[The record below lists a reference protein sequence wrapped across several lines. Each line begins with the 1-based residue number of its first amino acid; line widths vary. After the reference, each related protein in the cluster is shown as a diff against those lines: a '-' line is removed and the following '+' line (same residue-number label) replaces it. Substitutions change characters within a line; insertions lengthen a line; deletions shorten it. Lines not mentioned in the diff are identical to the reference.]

1 MTQKVIELWEEGA
14 SRADARG
21 EPERT
26 RADGFVTNVTRPTLT
41 WWAPPASAA
50 NGTGVIICPGGGYE
64 FLAVEH
70 EGAELAH
77 WLNTLGIAAFV
88 LKYRVPHSGHPAPL
102 EDVQGAIRL
111 VRSRASEFGVE
122 PDKVGALGSS
132 AGGHLA
138 ACVGTLFNQ
147 EINGCG
153 DGATS
158 DQVSVRPDFL
168 VLLYP
173 VICLSGP
180 YAHIGSRERL
190 LGKTPSETLLNR
202 LSPDRQ
208 VTTRTPPTFL
218 VHALDDT
225 VVPAENSRLFHAALQ
240 QAGVP
245 SELRLFE
252 EGFHGFGLGARLGD
266 VSEWPQRC
274 EQWLRAHGW
283 LSRSRSSSQ
292 NTAPT
297 ATAF

>member
-1 MTQKVIELWEEGA
+1 MTQKVIELWPEGA

-41 WWAPPASAA
+41 WWAPPASVA

-70 EGAELAH
+70 EGAALAH
-77 WLNTLGIAAFV
+77 VAAFV
-88 LKYRVPHSGHPAPL
+88 LKYRVPPPGHPAPL
-102 EDVQGAIRL
+102 EDVRNAIHL
-111 VRSRASEFGVE
+111 VRSRAPEFGLE

-138 ACVGTLFNQ
+138 ACVGTLFDQ

-173 VICLSGP
+173 VICLAGP
-180 YAHIGSRERL
+180 HAHAGSRERL

-208 VTTRTPPTFL
+208 VTPRTPPTFL

-225 VVPAENSRLFHAALQ
+225 VVPPENSRLFHAALQ

-245 SELRLFE
+245 SELHLFE
-252 EGFHGFGLGARLGD
+252 RGFHGFGLGVEQGT

-274 EQWLRAHGW
+274 ERWFRAQGW
-283 LSRSRSSSQ
+283 L
-292 NTAPT
+292 
-297 ATAF
+297 ATSAHRTRQAAEIL